1 MVFMDIK
8 EDVKKQFAR
17 SADSYVSSKIH
28 RLGGDLNTLIE
39 MAQAEKSDL
48 ALDAATGGG
57 HTANAL
63 APLVKQVTALDLT
76 PEMLASAKKFITDN
90 GHSNVEFVEGD
101 AENMPFDDETFDI
114 VTCRIAPHHFP
125 NIKDFIKEV
134 YRVLKPGGR
143 FLLND
148 NAAPEVD
155 EFDHFYNKIEKLRDY
170 SHFRAWKKT
179 EWLHMLEMENFE
191 IHEMHR
197 FEKHFEFEDWC
208 TRMHLTDDEV
218 ENLTDIMLNANEYV
232 KHKFRI
238 QEQIGKIESFQGEA
252 VLLSS
257 VKR

>member
-1 MVFMDIK
+1 MNIK
-8 EDVKKQFAR
+8 QDVKKQFGR

-28 RLGGDLNTLIE
+28 RLGGDLNMLIE
-39 MAQAEKSDL
+39 MAQPEKSDI

-63 APLVKQVTALDLT
+63 APLVNHVTALDFT
-76 PEMLASAKKFITDN
+76 PEMLASAEKFITDN
-90 GHSNVEFVEGD
+90 GHTNVEFVEGD
-101 AENMPFDDETFDI
+101 AENMPFEDETFNI

-134 YRVLKPGGR
+134 SRVLKPGGR

-148 NAAPEVD
+148 NTAPEKD

-179 EWLHMLEMENFE
+179 EWFQMLEIENFE
-191 IHEMHR
+191 IFEMHR

-208 TRMHLTDDEV
+208 SRMQLTDDEK
-218 ENLTDIMLNANEYV
+218 ENLSTLMIEANKNV

-238 QEQIGKIESFQGEA
+238 QMADGKIESFQGEA
-252 VLLSS
+252 VLLSAF
-257 VKR
+257 KR

>member
-1 MVFMDIK
+1 MNIK
-8 EDVKKQFAR
+8 QDVKKQFGR

-28 RLGGDLNTLIE
+28 RLGGDLNMLIE
-39 MAQAEKSDL
+39 MAQPEKSDI

-63 APLVKQVTALDLT
+63 APLVDHVTALDLT
-76 PEMLASAKKFITDN
+76 PEMLASAENFITDK
-90 GHSNVEFVEGD
+90 GHTNVEFVEGD
-101 AENMPFDDETFDI
+101 AENMPFEDETFNI

-134 YRVLKPGGR
+134 SRVLKPGGR

-148 NAAPEVD
+148 NTAPEKD

-179 EWLHMLEMENFE
+179 EWFQMLEMENFE
-191 IHEMHR
+191 IFEMHR

-208 TRMHLTDDEV
+208 GRMQLTDDEK
-218 ENLTDIMLNANEYV
+218 ENLSTLMLEANKNV

-238 QEQIGKIESFQGEA
+238 QMADGKIESFQGEA
-252 VLLSS
+252 VLLSAF
-257 VKR
+257 KR

>member
-1 MVFMDIK
+1 MDIK
-8 EDVKKQFAR
+8 QDVKKQFGR

-28 RLGGDLNTLIE
+28 RLGDDLNTLIE
-39 MAQAEKSDL
+39 MAYPSKSDI

-63 APLVKQVTALDLT
+63 APLVNHVTALDLT
-76 PEMLASAKKFITDN
+76 PEMLVSAKKFITGN

-101 AENMPFDDETFDI
+101 AENMPFEDETFDI

-143 FLLND
+143 FLLDD
-148 NAAPEVD
+148 NVAPEVD
-155 EFDHFYNKIEKLRDY
+155 EFDHFYNKIEKIRDY
-170 SHFRAWKKT
+170 SHFRAWKKS

-191 IHEMHR
+191 IFEMHR

-208 TRMHLTDDEV
+208 TRMHLTDDEI
-218 ENLTDIMLNANEYV
+218 ENINDIMLNTNEDV
-232 KHKFRI
+232 KYKFRI
-238 QEQIGKIESFQGEA
+238 QVADGKIESFQGEA

-257 VKR
+257 VKP

>member
-1 MVFMDIK
+1 MDIK
-8 EDVKKQFAR
+8 QDVKKQFGR

-28 RLGGDLNTLIE
+28 RLGDDLNTLIE
-39 MAQAEKSDL
+39 MAYPSKSDI

-63 APLVKQVTALDLT
+63 APLVNHVTALDLT
-76 PEMLASAKKFITDN
+76 PEMLVSAKKFITGN

-101 AENMPFDDETFDI
+101 AENMPFQDETFDI

-125 NIKDFIKEV
+125 NVKDFIKEV

-148 NAAPEVD
+148 NAAPEKD

-179 EWLHMLEMENFE
+179 EWFQMLEMENFE
-191 IHEMHR
+191 IFEMHR

-208 TRMHLTDDEV
+208 TRMHLTDDEI
-218 ENLTDIMLNANEYV
+218 ENINDIMLNANEDV

-238 QEQIGKIESFQGEA
+238 QVADGKIKSFQGEA

>member
-1 MVFMDIK
+1 MDTK
-8 EDVKKQFAR
+8 QDVKNQFGR

-39 MAQAEKSDL
+39 MAQVKKKDIV
-48 ALDAATGGG
+48 LDAATGGG

-63 APLVKQVTALDLT
+63 APLVNHVTALDLT

-101 AENMPFDDETFDI
+101 AENMPFEDETFDI

-134 YRVLKPGGR
+134 SRVLKPGGR

-148 NAAPEVD
+148 NVAPEKN

-179 EWLHMLEMENFE
+179 EWFQMIEMENFE
-191 IHEMHR
+191 IFEMHR

-238 QEQIGKIESFQGEA
+238 QEQGGKIQSFQGEA